1 MEKLTHTQ
9 LLNRLAQFSGAHY
22 EAAAIE
28 DHDFA
33 RECADMVSVITEVLE
48 ARTKLAGTGAT
59 FIDIP
64 MMART
69 CVTTTAISILT
80 AARKSGVLAMLA
92 TTKERGQ
99 WLVRERGLMPQT
111 IVRIGDLDT
120 LSRAKVIVVDDAQ
133 LMEEWFAKVYPR
145 AAGLRAHLAE
155 LTGARVYWLTSI
167 AQ

>member
-48 ARTKLAGTGAT
+48 ARGNQAASGAT

-80 AARKSGVLAMLA
+80 AAHKSGALALLA
-92 TTKERGQ
+92 TTEAQGQWLMKERG
-99 WLVRERGLMPQT
+99 LT
-111 IVRIGDLDT
+111 HHSIVRLGDLDR
-120 LSRAKVIVVDDAQ
+120 LRRARVIVVDDAQ
-133 LMEEWFAKVYPR
+133 YMEAQFAKIYPN
-145 AAGLRAHLAE
+145 AAGGLRAHLAQ
-155 LTGARVYWLTSI
+155 LTGVRVYWLTSKD
-167 AQ
+167 

>member
-80 AARKSGVLAMLA
+80 AARKSGVLAMIA
-92 TTKERGQ
+92 TTEERGRWLMKERGIA
-99 WLVRERGLMPQT
+99 PQC
-111 IVRIGDLDT
+111 IARIGDFDS
-120 LSRAKVIVVDDAQ
+120 LSRANVLVVDDAQ
-133 LMEEWFAKVYPR
+133 LMEVWFSKVYPR
-145 AAGLRAHLAE
+145 SAGLRAHLAE
-155 LTGARVYWLTSI
+155 LAGVRVYWLTG
-167 AQ
+167 QL

>member
-48 ARTKLAGTGAT
+48 ARGNQAAFGAT

-69 CVTTTAISILT
+69 CVTSTAISILT
-80 AARKSGVLAMLA
+80 AARKSGELAMLA
-92 TTKERGQ
+92 TTEAQGQWLIKERG
-99 WLVRERGLMPQT
+99 LTPQT

-120 LSRAKVIVVDDAQ
+120 LRRARVIVVDDAQ
-133 LMEEWFAKVYPR
+133 FMEEKFAKIYPR
-145 AAGLRAHLAE
+145 GGGLRAHL
-155 LTGARVYWLTSI
+155 GALSNTRVYWLTSKP
-167 AQ
+167 

>member
-9 LLNRLAQFSGAHY
+9 LLNRLAKFSGAHY

-33 RECADMVSVITEVLE
+33 RECSDMVSVITEVLE

-80 AARKSGVLAMLA
+80 AARKSGSLALLA
-92 TTKERGQ
+92 TTEERGQ
-99 WLVRERGLMPQT
+99 WLTRYRGLTPQC
-111 IVRIGDLDT
+111 IVRLGDLDT

>member
-69 CVTTTAISILT
+69 CVTTTAISILM
-80 AARKSGVLAMLA
+80 AARKSGALALLA
-92 TTKERGQ
+92 TTEERGQ
-99 WLVRERGLMPQT
+99 WLIKQRGLTPQC
-111 IVRIGDLDT
+111 IVRLGDFET

-145 AAGLRAHLAE
+145 SAGLRAHLAE

-167 AQ
+167 DQ